1 MKKSLLLLVTLLASL
16 SAWAATPGEIGTP
29 VVTLTQNAEDNTKL
43 DVAIT
48 CENAKGIVFTF
59 NGDDPTLNSP
69 NFVDGYQID
78 LTQVPSPVTVKAVGY
93 DAEYNLG
100 EVGSASFTLAPIE
113 ITFDPTTTW
122 FIDSQD
128 VTVTVS
134 GTIGQAEVEYLVNGV
149 PVLNATGEFT
159 FTETSTLDVNVRDER
174 AGGEVVTASETYML
188 QICVYGSITF
198 GAGDANT
205 QINAHEVIDEDDLG
219 NTWTITTV
227 GTTSYTQ
234 NSQYSQVGSS
244 SNPAQSITFT
254 MTLPEVAKINHFQ
267 AEFGGISG
275 TEGHVTLK
283 VDDTEVG
290 SGDLIPSDNVIVGA
304 TQEAVGRTLT
314 IMVTNI
320 AKGVKVYVIG
330 YGYEPIQPETVNYL
344 DENRETQS
352 HEAIVLTGDEI
363 TLGEENEECWYVA
376 KDTLNYTQTLNIA
389 GDVHLILANGAVM
402 NIGTEEAPVGGYGID
417 GSEYYSDLTIYGQT
431 LDDDTAGHLNINT
444 DEECIYV
451 AGDYAQHSGNVTANS
466 SNGCG
471 FMPWDNFTFTGG
483 TLYVTAKGNAIYP
496 NDNVDILGGKLSA
509 VSVGN
514 YYGINSTRGVV
525 TFGWKSLDDEYTVSS
540 FAARVKI
547 ADGQAFTDGE
557 NIYDSTTPKEVFLA
571 LTNVTLRPVATFAIS
586 LPESFEHG
594 MVICDKQTAF
604 EGETVTLTVTPDN
617 GYELDN
623 LTVTFANEAEPS
635 GAPKRLRG
643 GSIEL
648 TPGENGT
655 YTFQMPAAPVTVNA
669 TFKETVVTG
678 VEDINAAKPK
688 SDQRYNMLGQRVGND
703 YKGIV
708 IENGRKRVI
717 K

>member
-234 NSQYSQVGSS
+234 NSQYS
-244 SNPAQSITFT
+244 
-254 MTLPEVAKINHFQ
+254 
-267 AEFGGISG
+267 
-275 TEGHVTLK
+275 
-283 VDDTEVG
+283 
-290 SGDLIPSDNVIVGA
+290 
-304 TQEAVGRTLT
+304 
-314 IMVTNI
+314 
-320 AKGVKVYVIG
+320 
-330 YGYEPIQPETVNYL
+330 
-344 DENRETQS
+344 
-352 HEAIVLTGDEI
+352 
-363 TLGEENEECWYVA
+363 
-376 KDTLNYTQTLNIA
+376 
-389 GDVHLILANGAVM
+389 
-402 NIGTEEAPVGGYGID
+402 
-417 GSEYYSDLTIYGQT
+417 
-431 LDDDTAGHLNINT
+431 
-444 DEECIYV
+444 
-451 AGDYAQHSGNVTANS
+451 
-466 SNGCG
+466 
-471 FMPWDNFTFTGG
+471 
-483 TLYVTAKGNAIYP
+483 
-496 NDNVDILGGKLSA
+496 
-509 VSVGN
+509 
-514 YYGINSTRGVV
+514 
-525 TFGWKSLDDEYTVSS
+525 
-540 FAARVKI
+540 
-547 ADGQAFTDGE
+547 
-557 NIYDSTTPKEVFLA
+557 
-571 LTNVTLRPVATFAIS
+571 
-586 LPESFEHG
+586 
-594 MVICDKQTAF
+594 
-604 EGETVTLTVTPDN
+604 
-617 GYELDN
+617 
-623 LTVTFANEAEPS
+623 
-635 GAPKRLRG
+635 
-643 GSIEL
+643 
-648 TPGENGT
+648 
-655 YTFQMPAAPVTVNA
+655 
-669 TFKETVVTG
+669 
-678 VEDINAAKPK
+678 
-688 SDQRYNMLGQRVGND
+688 
-703 YKGIV
+703 
-708 IENGRKRVI
+708 
-717 K
+717 